1 MKYREKGI
9 TLVALVIT
17 IVILLILAG
26 IAIAA
31 LTGDNG
37 LFSRAQQ
44 AKEETIKSQLKEEI
58 TMSIQE
64 IQTEELPK
72 GNNVT
77 LKTLA
82 EGQLESKLKDITV
95 ELENDEING
104 EYKDYEYTIDSNL
117 NVTINGA
124 ATGVRIKGNAEVQS
138 GYVFEG
144 NTVDIKVTASI
155 TEGTITG
162 IEAPEGATIKTDTSA
177 TEKVYTV
184 NKNGTYIFKITSD
197 SEKTK
202 NVTANVENI
211 LSAPQI
217 TISEVKKDSF
227 KINVE
232 DDYPNGA
239 ITEYKYSVEGTV
251 KQQIKIIQ

>member
-1 MKYREKGI
+1 MRELFKNEIGI
-9 TLVALVIT
+9 TLIALVIT
-17 IVILLILAG
+17 IVVLLILAG
-26 IAIAA
+26 IAISE
-31 LTGDNG
+31 LTGENG

-58 TMSIQE
+58 TMAIQE

-95 ELENDEING
+95 TLENDEING

-117 NVTINGA
+117 NVTINGPL
-124 ATGVRIKGNAEVQS
+124 TGIRIKGKAEVQS

-144 NTVDIKVTASI
+144 STVEIKVTASI
-155 TEGTITG
+155 TEGKITG
-162 IEAPEGATIKTDTSA
+162 IEAPEGATLKSDVSV

-184 NKNGTYIFKITSD
+184 NKNGEYVFNITSD
-197 SEKTK
+197 NGKTRK
-202 NVTANVENI
+202 LTAKVKNI
-211 LSAPQI
+211 LSTPQI
-217 TISEVKKDSF
+217 KVDEVKKDSF
-227 KINVE
+227 KISIENE
-232 DDYPNGA
+232 YPKGA
-239 ITEYKYSVEGTV
+239 IIEYK
-251 KQQIKIIQ
+251 